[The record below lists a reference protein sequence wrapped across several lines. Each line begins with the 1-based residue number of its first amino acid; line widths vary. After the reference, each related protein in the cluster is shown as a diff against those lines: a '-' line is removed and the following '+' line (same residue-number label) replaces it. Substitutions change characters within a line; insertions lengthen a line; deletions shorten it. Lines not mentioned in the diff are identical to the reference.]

1 MDKMAKIYV
10 AGHTGLVG
18 SALVRA
24 LQARGYTN
32 FITRTHAELDL
43 ERQSAVEA
51 FFETEKPEYVFL
63 AAAKVGGIW
72 ANKTY
77 PAEFIYNNLAIQ
89 TNVIHSAWKAGV
101 KRLLFLGSSCIYP
114 RDCGQPMK
122 EEYLLTGPLETTNEP
137 YAVAKI
143 SGVEMC
149 QSYNRQ
155 YGTSFIS
162 VMPTNLFGPNDN
174 FNLETSHVL
183 PALIRKFHLAKLSSH
198 GDWQAIQKDE
208 SLYGPIPE
216 DILANLISISRTNG
230 YEPPLPAARLSRAK
244 SRGCPLPADPAV
256 VTWGTGSPRRE
267 FLHVDDLAD
276 ACFFL
281 MTLPVDRLN
290 KLLFL
295 DSSSKPADSMPH
307 VHPVKFAS
315 GDYFTGAPCPVPLI
329 NIGWGKDISIKE
341 LAMMIKDIVGFAGD
355 IVFDTTKPDGT
366 PRKLLD
372 ITRMAELGWKARI
385 PIKEGIEQT
394 YSWYLGKSGN

>member
-1 MDKMAKIYV
+1 MQSESRIYI

-18 SALVRA
+18 SALLRA
-24 LQARGYTN
+24 LQAQGCTN
-32 FITRTHAELDL
+32 LITRTHAELDL

-114 RDCGQPMK
+114 RECAQPMK
-122 EEYLLTGPLETTNEP
+122 EEYLLTGPLETTNKP
-137 YAVAKI
+137 YAVSKI
-143 SGVEMC
+143 AGVEMC

-216 DILANLISISRTNG
+216 DILANLISISRING
-230 YEPPLPAARLSRAK
+230 YEVPLPPAR
-244 SRGCPLPADPAV
+244 CPLPADPAV
-256 VTWGTGSPRRE
+256 TLWGTGSPRRE

-276 ACFFL
+276 ACLFL
-281 MTLPVDRLN
+281 MELTEK
-290 KLLFL
+290 KLHSLLTAERF
-295 DSSSKPADSMPH
+295 
-307 VHPVKFAS
+307 
-315 GDYFTGAPCPVPLI
+315 PLV
-329 NIGWGKDISIKE
+329 NIGWGKDISVKE
-341 LAMMIKDIVGFAGD
+341 LAMIIKDIVGFAGD
-355 IVFDTTKPDGT
+355 IVCDATKPDGT

-372 ITRMAELGWKARI
+372 VSRMAELGWKAKI
-385 PIKEGIEQT
+385 PLKDGLKQT
-394 YSWYLGKSGN
+394 YGWYLGNSGD